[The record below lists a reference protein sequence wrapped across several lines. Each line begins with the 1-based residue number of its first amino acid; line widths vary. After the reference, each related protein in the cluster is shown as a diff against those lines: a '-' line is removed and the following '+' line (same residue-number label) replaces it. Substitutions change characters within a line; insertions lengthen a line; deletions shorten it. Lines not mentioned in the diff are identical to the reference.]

1 MREHIDVDLYDDKE
15 DAIQAALDGADI
27 GSHIIVC
34 RSDWGNCPNGEI
46 CQMCARVEVTDGITA
61 RDILNMAKGASA

>member
-1 MREHIDVDLYDDKE
+1 MRENIDVDLYDDKE
-15 DAIQAALDGADI
+15 AAIQAALDGAKI

-34 RSDWGNCPNGEI
+34 RGEWGKCAFDGV
-46 CQMCARVEVTDGITA
+46 CSMCARVEVTDGITA